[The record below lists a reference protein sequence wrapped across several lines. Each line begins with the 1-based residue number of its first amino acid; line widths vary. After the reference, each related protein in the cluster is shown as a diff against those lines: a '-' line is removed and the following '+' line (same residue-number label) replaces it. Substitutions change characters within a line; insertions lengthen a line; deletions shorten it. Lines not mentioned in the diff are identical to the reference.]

1 MKYSKNPIIN
11 RFLQITIEDGKSVRG
26 LALAHYPSSAKSVT
40 FCLGDGT
47 DLEYVTE
54 QDGPAF
60 MKSWKDASEF
70 VKRLRNVDLSPA
82 IC

>member
-11 RFLQITIEDGKSVRG
+11 RFLQITIEDGKSVRC
-26 LALAHYPSSAKSVT
+26 LALGHHPNVAKTVT

-47 DLEYVTE
+47 DVHYVADE
-54 QDGPAF
+54 GGSAF
-60 MKSWKDASEF
+60 MKSWKDAAEF